1 MDINKLMQQAKQMQ
15 NELEKANNQINA
27 QEFEG
32 VASNGL
38 VRIKMNGEYRVV
50 SVDIDES
57 IINKDDKDMI
67 QDLIMIATNEA
78 VNKIDEV
85 KKRTLGAMAQGLKI

>member
-32 VASNGL
+32 AASNGL
-38 VRIKMNGEYRVV
+38 VKIKMNGEYKVV

-85 KKRTLGAMAQGLKI
+85 KKRTLGAMAQGFKI